1 LGGTINFGFKNVDKK
16 WVINRVESKWV
27 KKMFQLYSEG
37 KSLVEIKSVLDT
49 NGVKPRRSK
58 LWNTVT
64 IHTILRNRT
73 YVGEISWVDKDS
85 GEKFYGIVPQII
97 SHSLFDKVQKKLEKN
112 RRFLGNNSRIHETL
126 LGGLLVCECGENI
139 TGVVKEK
146 QGKSWYWCSSIDKLY
161 KSKKE
166 LESYKK
172 QNSEIDIIET
182 EKKIQNYSQCK
193 NRRTLNMKKTD
204 DLVVK
209 SVKKIVSNSH
219 ILKERFK
226 TDILSKKNTSEK
238 ELSDLKNLYEKD
250 IKKLN
255 RNIDLITKNISIN
268 EVNKMMNRSNEKVH
282 HEIKNKLNEELEKVQ
297 KDKDLIINKIVEIDN
312 QKNWIDWISKY
323 KDKVEGEIENIDTK
337 FLEEI
342 ISDIVVSGT
351 YLKNRDGEIK
361 QTGHLLKV
369 KFKLPLFNDKLEW
382 IDEKNKKKGYKIING
397 KKSLNLN
404 QEISLGGRGVR

>member
-1 LGGTINFGFKNVDKK
+1 
-16 WVINRVESKWV
+16 
-27 KKMFQLYSEG
+27 
-37 KSLVEIKSVLDT
+37 
-49 NGVKPRRSK
+49 VKPRRSK

-126 LGGLLVCECGENI
+126 LGGLLVCECRENI

-182 EKKIQNYSQCK
+182 EKKIKNYSQCK

-226 TDILSKKNTSEK
+226 TDILSKKDTSEK
-238 ELSDLKNLYEKD
+238 ELSDLKNVYEKD